1 MFYFF
6 NITHNAMHRCYEWI
20 ILDRCGQLP
29 GAVGYIMYTIEPAL
43 LYDLCVR

>member
-1 MFYFF
+1 MLTLLTMLCIGDF
-6 NITHNAMHRCYEWI
+6 ELI